1 MEGHVRCMYCSI
13 CREFNIHTVM
23 NGEYGM
29 VLANPITDK
38 LLFAAQASRRR
49 QQPAVQVRLQCREK
63 RNRKGYAGR
72 VSTPISRTE
81 RNRKSYADRVSA
93 PISRTERNRKSY
105 ADRVSTPSMLKGRS
119 ALGCQHL
126 KAPHRRL
133 QLAV

>member
-81 RNRKSYADRVSA
+81 RNRKSYADRVS
-93 PISRTERNRKSY
+93 
-105 ADRVSTPSMLKGRS
+105 TPSMLKGRS